1 MKAGA
6 LDRRITIER
15 YTSVQ
20 NEYGEPVVT
29 WANLATVWA
38 SWRRASARETLAALE
53 IAAAVSD
60 VFEVRYSGTVS
71 AITPKDR
78 LVYGERNFDI
88 VSVEEIGRREGLR
101 INAIAR
107 AE

>member
-29 WANLATVWA
+29 WTNLATVWA

-71 AITPKDR
+71 GITPKDR